1 MNLTYTPTTPPQ
13 PNPGYTIY
21 IECEHG
27 DADITTHETVSVSTE
42 PELVKFI
49 TAFGPIAAA
58 IEKSATSRY
67 KVSAEERDAAEAA
80 DIPLVWDKI
89 YDGVYARMYI
99 TKIQFVNSDGVEYI
113 VTY

>member
-1 MNLTYTPTTPPQ
+1 MNLTYTPVTPPQ
-13 PNPGYTIY
+13 PKPGYTIH

-27 DADITTHETVSVSTE
+27 DADLTSYETISVSTE
-42 PELVKFI
+42 PELVNFI
-49 TAFGPIAAA
+49 TAFGLIAAA
-58 IEKSATSRY
+58 IERSATSNY

-80 DIPLVWDKI
+80 GITLVWDKI
-89 YDGVYARMYI
+89 YTEVYARMYI